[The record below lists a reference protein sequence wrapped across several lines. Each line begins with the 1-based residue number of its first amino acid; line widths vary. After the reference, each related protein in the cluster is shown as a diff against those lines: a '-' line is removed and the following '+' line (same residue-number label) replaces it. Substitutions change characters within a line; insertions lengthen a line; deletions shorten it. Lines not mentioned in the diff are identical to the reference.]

1 MNSQFDI
8 KALSRLYSP
17 YTTARIVLDW
27 LTIILAIYYSELADS
42 LFVSAICIVL
52 IGSRMHA
59 LGILSHELVH
69 YRYLDNRKASDLIGN
84 LFLCWPL
91 FFTLEG
97 YRAQHLR
104 HHSQLNTDE
113 DPDYFRRVGDKQWQF
128 PMKKSELLWMLFKD
142 LSGLNSV
149 QYPMK
154 IFTVKSNNRKL
165 KIKENYLTKFYILK
179 MALFYIFVASLIT
192 YFSAWDLFFLYW
204 ILPIATSL
212 KLMKRI
218 RAIAEHFAVPRGEFE
233 EVTRTV
239 IATPFESYLIA
250 PHNVAYHTEHHRFS
264 SVPFYNLNILH
275 KKTLQNGELNRWGH
289 ITPGY
294 LNGLIRETVQSP
306 IEVSPSSP
314 VAIR

>member
-1 MNSQFDI
+1 MNSQVDI
-8 KALSRLYSP
+8 KALSRLYTP

-27 LTIILAIYYSELADS
+27 LTIILAIYYSELSSS
-42 LFVSAICIVL
+42 LFVTALCIIL

-69 YRYLDNRKASDLIGN
+69 HRYLKNRKASDFIGN

-104 HHSQLNTDE
+104 HHHQLNTDE
-113 DPDYFRRVGDKQWQF
+113 DPDFYRRVGDKQWQF
-128 PMKKSELLWMLFKD
+128 PMRRSEFLWMLFKD
-142 LSGLNSV
+142 LSGLNIL
-149 QYPMK
+149 QYPKK
-154 IFTVKSNNRKL
+154 IFTVKTNNKKL
-165 KIKENYLTKFYILK
+165 AIKESYLTKFYILK
-179 MALFYIFVASLIT
+179 MSLFYIFVASLIS

-212 KLMKRI
+212 KLIKRI

-250 PHNVAYHTEHHRFS
+250 PHNVAFHTEHHRYS
-264 SVPFYNLNILH
+264 SVPFYNLDALH
-275 KKTLQNGELNRWGH
+275 KKALQNGELNKWGH
-289 ITPGY
+289 ITHGY
-294 LNGLIRETVQSP
+294 LNGLIKEASQSP
-306 IEVSPSSP
+306 MEVSPSSP